1 LQTNE
6 MVFLYGGDRA
16 CRIGDHMDATF
27 ISAAAALGGAA
38 IGGALSFLGS
48 WIVQQRQVRSQW
60 VVQDR
65 LRRQDLYKEF
75 IQAASKCFA
84 DALQHDKPDI
94 ASLTVLYEKI
104 SRMGVISS
112 PAVLAAAEQVLRRII
127 DTLFEPAIVVTNEKV
142 RELFDTGKGNFL
154 RQFSESCRDEFEALR
169 AQQF

>member
-1 LQTNE
+1 
-6 MVFLYGGDRA
+6 
-16 CRIGDHMDATF
+16 MDATF

-112 PAVLAAAEQVLRRII
+112 PAVLAAAEEVLRRII

>member
-1 LQTNE
+1 
-6 MVFLYGGDRA
+6 MVFICRVDRA
-16 CRIGDHMDATF
+16 CRIGDQMDATF

-112 PAVLAAAEQVLRRII
+112 PAVLAAAEDVLGRII

>member
-1 LQTNE
+1 
-6 MVFLYGGDRA
+6 
-16 CRIGDHMDATF
+16 MDATF

-104 SRMGVISS
+104 SRMRVMSS
-112 PAVLAAAEQVLRRII
+112 PAVLAAAEEVLRRII
-127 DTLFEPAIVVTNEKV
+127 DTLFEPAMEVTNVKV

-154 RQFSESCRDEFEALR
+154 RHFSEACRDEFDALR